1 MKVTPKSIKWYTLLK
16 LPAAYF
22 AGVRVHAVDDATC
35 LVRVRLKWIN
45 QNPFKSMFWAVQG
58 MAAELATGAL
68 IMRLLQRANIKASM
82 LVIETKATFSKKAV
96 GLISF
101 ECNQGEEL
109 KKAIVKAAT
118 DNEPQQLWLHAKG
131 IDFLGNEVSYFS
143 FLWTV
148 KVKN

>member
-1 MKVTPKSIKWYTLLK
+1 MQVTPTSIKWYSLLK

-22 AGVRVHAVDDATC
+22 SGVRVQTVDDNAC
-35 LVRVRLKWIN
+35 LVCVRLKWIN

-68 IMRLLQRANIKASM
+68 LMRLLHTTNIKASM

-109 KKAIVKAAT
+109 KKAIIKAAN

-131 IDFLGNEVSYFS
+131 IDSLGNEVSSFS
-143 FLWTV
+143 FLWTI
-148 KVKN
+148 KAKN

>member
-68 IMRLLQRANIKASM
+68 IMRLLQRTNIKASM

-118 DNEPQQLWLHAKG
+118 DNEPQQLWLHTKG
-131 IDFLGNEVSYFS
+131 IDSLGNEVSYFS

>member
-68 IMRLLQRANIKASM
+68 IMRLLQRTNIKASM

-131 IDFLGNEVSYFS
+131 IDSLGN
-143 FLWTV
+143 
-148 KVKN
+148 